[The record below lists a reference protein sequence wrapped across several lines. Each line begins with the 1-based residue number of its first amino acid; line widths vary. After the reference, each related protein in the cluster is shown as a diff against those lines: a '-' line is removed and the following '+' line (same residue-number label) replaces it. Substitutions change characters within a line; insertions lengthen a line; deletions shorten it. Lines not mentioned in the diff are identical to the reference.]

1 MPSTTLLEIPPAEQ
15 LAWQP
20 LRSSLPALSC
30 APVSHCGSPAAYS
43 RGLLPITSRQACPVA
58 PARLRPRLAASR
70 APCQPPGAGLGRRPG
85 ASPTQRVYSRR
96 DCGKIAFEIP
106 IRIRIRVYYSCKRFT
121 IQGGVCNPMAW
132 LTDPQT
138 WVAFLTLTAL
148 ELVLGVDNVIFISIL
163 AGKLPHAQQ
172 QRARTLGLGLA
183 MLMRIALL
191 FSLSWIIRLTAPL
204 FTVLGQEISGR
215 DLILLVGGLFLIGKS
230 THEIHVKLEGEEG
243 HASARV
249 KPSFMG
255 VLIQIL
261 LLDIV
266 FSLDSVITA
275 VGMTDRLGVMIAAVV
290 VAVVCMMVF
299 AGPISHFVERHP
311 TVKMLALSFLLLI
324 GVTLIAEGL
333 DRHIPKGYIYFAMA
347 FSVFV
352 EMLNLQL
359 RRPRTAPVKLH
370 EPYARETGGA

>member
-1 MPSTTLLEIPPAEQ
+1 
-15 LAWQP
+15 
-20 LRSSLPALSC
+20 
-30 APVSHCGSPAAYS
+30 
-43 RGLLPITSRQACPVA
+43 
-58 PARLRPRLAASR
+58 
-70 APCQPPGAGLGRRPG
+70 
-85 ASPTQRVYSRR
+85 
-96 DCGKIAFEIP
+96 
-106 IRIRIRVYYSCKRFT
+106 
-121 IQGGVCNPMAW
+121 MAW
-132 LTDPQT
+132 LTDLQT
-138 WVAFLTLTAL
+138 WVAFVTLTVL
-148 ELVLGVDNVIFISIL
+148 ELVLGIDNIVFISIL
-163 AGKLPHAQQ
+163 AGKLPPAQQ

-191 FSLSWIIRLTAPL
+191 FSLSWLIRLTAPL
-204 FTVLGQEISGR
+204 VTVLGQAISGR
-215 DLILLVGGLFLIGKS
+215 DLILLGGGLFLLGKS
-230 THEIHVKLEGEEG
+230 TYEIHEKLEGEEG

-249 KPSFMG
+249 APAFLG

-275 VGMTDRLGVMIAAVV
+275 VGMTDKFGVMIAAVV
-290 VAVVCMMVF
+290 VAVVCMMGF
-299 AGPISHFVERHP
+299 AGPISRFVERHP

-352 EMLNLQL
+352 EMLNLKL

-370 EPYARETGGA
+370 EPYARATEGVS